1 MTPFSPAILLF
12 VKDPVAGQVKTRLG
26 AEIGMATAA
35 RAYRRLAERVVENLP
50 AAYPLRVCFA
60 PVHAEPTVRAWLGPR
75 VAPGTLFLPQ
85 CDGDLGARMAAAFG
99 AAFRAGCGR
108 VAIIGSDCIEINPR
122 VFETAFATLD
132 HTDAVI
138 GPSEDGGFYLLAL
151 KRDVPALF
159 CGIGWSTGRTRAE
172 TVARLES
179 LDLTHQSLSPLAD
192 VDTLAEWRRAEALLA
207 APRPA

>member
-85 CDGDLGARMAAAFG
+85 SGSGRPRHTVVG
-99 AAFRAGCGR
+99 ETFRAPPEENR
-108 VAIIGSDCIEINPR
+108 HKRLITQTRSSARPR
-122 VFETAFATLD
+122 MGD
-132 HTDAVI
+132 
-138 GPSEDGGFYLLAL
+138 
-151 KRDVPALF
+151 
-159 CGIGWSTGRTRAE
+159 STC
-172 TVARLES
+172 
-179 LDLTHQSLSPLAD
+179 
-192 VDTLAEWRRAEALLA
+192 WR
-207 APRPA
+207 